1 MGRVSSISLYLI
13 IINVWMNATSRHM
26 TERNQNERNQNDEY
40 YTTDMA
46 LAPN

>member
-13 IINVWMNATSRHM
+13 IINVWMNATYRHM
-26 TERNQNERNQNDEY
+26 TERNQNDEY